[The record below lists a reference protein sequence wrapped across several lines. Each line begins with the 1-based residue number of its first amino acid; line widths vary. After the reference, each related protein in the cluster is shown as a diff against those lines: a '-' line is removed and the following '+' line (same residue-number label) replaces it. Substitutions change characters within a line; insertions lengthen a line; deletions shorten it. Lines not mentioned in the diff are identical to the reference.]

1 MFTQSFQRPK
11 RLECNTEAL
20 TPRYGEFYTQP
31 LERGFG
37 RTIGNALRRV
47 LLSSIEGAAITAV
60 RIEGA
65 AHEFTSPAG
74 VLEDTTDIILNLKQ
88 IPFKSASPEPQTLT
102 LKAKGPCKVTAAQI
116 ETTPHVEVLEPD
128 RYIAALNADGA
139 LKMELMVRMGY
150 GYVPAEAN
158 FDETFPQG
166 YIPVD
171 SSHSPVRKVAY
182 TVEDA
187 RVGQRT
193 DYDKL
198 TLKVWTNGAVTPQ
211 QALARAAIILKDH
224 MGLFINVEESEYV
237 SAHPDHPE
245 DGGLGALD
253 KLVRPIEE
261 LEISSSRARRALQL
275 LRVRTVGDLLKH
287 TEDELLSIENFGKKS
302 LEEIKERLR
311 DMGLSLGIKVDV

>member
-11 RLECNTEAL
+11 RLECNTEVL
-20 TPRYGEFYTQP
+20 TPRYGEFYMQP

-37 RTIGNALRRV
+37 ITIGNALRRV

-65 AHEFTSPAG
+65 AHEFTSPTG

-128 RYIAALNADGA
+128 CYIAALNADGA
-139 LKMELMVRMGY
+139 LKMELIVRMGY
-150 GYVPAEAN
+150 GYVPADVN
-158 FDETFPQG
+158 FDEAFPLG

-187 RVGQRT
+187 RIGQRT

-198 TLKVWTNGAVTPQ
+198 TLKIWTNGAVTAQ
-211 QALARAAIILKDH
+211 QALARSAIILKDY
-224 MGLFINVEESEYV
+224 MGLFLNVEESEYV
-237 SAHPDHPE
+237 STPDHTE
-245 DGGLGALD
+245 DGGLGTMD
-253 KLVRPIEE
+253 KIVRPIEE
-261 LEISSSRARRALQL
+261 LEISSSRARRALQV
-275 LRVRTVGDLLKH
+275 LRVHTVGDLLKH

-311 DMGLSLGIKVDV
+311 DMGLSFGMKVDA

>member
-37 RTIGNALRRV
+37 ATIGNALRRV
-47 LLSSIEGAAITAV
+47 LLSSIEGASVTAV

-65 AHEFTSPAG
+65 THEFTSPAG

-128 RYIAALNADGA
+128 RYIAALNADGE

-158 FDETFPQG
+158 FDETFPLG

-198 TLKVWTNGAVTPQ
+198 TLKIWTNGAVTPQ
-211 QALARAAIILKDH
+211 QALARAAIIIKDH

-237 SAHPDHPE
+237 SAYPDRPE
-245 DGGLGALD
+245 DGGMGAMD
-253 KLVRPIEE
+253 KLARPIEE
-261 LEISSSRARRALQL
+261 LEISSSRARRALQM

-287 TEDELLSIENFGKKS
+287 TEDDLLSIENFGKKS

-311 DMGLSLGIKVDV
+311 DMGLSLGVKVGS